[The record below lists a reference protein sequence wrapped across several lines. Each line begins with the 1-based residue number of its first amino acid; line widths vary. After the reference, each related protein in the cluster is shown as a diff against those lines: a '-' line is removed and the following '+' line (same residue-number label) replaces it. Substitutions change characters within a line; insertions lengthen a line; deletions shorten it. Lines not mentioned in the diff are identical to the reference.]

1 MQKMS
6 TKNMPEAKAQ
16 RRMNKKYDAAE
27 FPSLYV
33 TIQKIGTTQTK
44 LVSLDKA
51 HRLSNPQIKM
61 TKTSMFIVQP
71 QWAIIDSSSSA
82 ETFKGIPI
90 EDLKDA

>member
-1 MQKMS
+1 MS
-6 TKNMPEAKAQ
+6 TKNMPEAKTQ

-61 TKTSMFIVQP
+61 AKTSMFIVQP
-71 QWAIIDSSSSA
+71 QWVIQ
-82 ETFKGIPI
+82 